1 MGKIRESMEKASYE
15 ATKKLFWDVKK
26 LYTTGNVICIN
37 QNADEYKDL
46 VDKSRESAAMPVFKE
61 GLIVAYRDDR
71 YPMKESRHYD
81 FLIEELLNY
90 LPDRQAAVSFAEDY
104 VNIDYENLFLPFEA
118 EIKEDG
124 TIEYYIDVFISE
136 YEKGLGKQE
145 DVISTDTM
153 VDLAEYTVCNGGK
166 ASPYGTYEAEND
178 GVTCSVVF
186 AGSLNLK
193 ISSDKQMQVSGSNP
207 AIVALKDKGYAETAE
222 EAIQIAKENGFTLIH
237 DSHDVV
243 RSVFLST
250 MRIINYLIEHPEE
263 KTLSKKENP
272 LNQIV
277 VSQILQRV
285 PQNRTRLLNR
295 KSFPLI
301 LSSLGRIISKQ
312 RKPSGVGNGRES
324 LTVGT
329 FGDITGIIRVGKPCI
344 LLPTRKEQTETREL
358 SREKCSSWNNRVK
371 KTPTR

>member
-263 KTLSKKENP
+263 KTLSKK
-272 LNQIV
+272 
-277 VSQILQRV
+277 
-285 PQNRTRLLNR
+285 R
-295 KSFPLI
+295 KS
-301 LSSLGRIISKQ
+301 S
-312 RKPSGVGNGRES
+312 ES
-324 LTVGT
+324 NS
-329 FGDITGIIRVGKPCI
+329 GKPDTPKSSAKPDEAPKQKI
-344 LLPTRKEQTETREL
+344 FSLNSIQFRTNNLKTEKTIKSRKWERVTDCWDVRGHYRHYKSGKTVYIAPY
-358 SREKCSSWNNRVK
+358 EKGADRNKGVK
-371 KTPTR
+371 QGKMFKLE